1 MRKNLCALL
10 ALLILFSLTACSDE
24 SREVPVER
32 ADMLS
37 RASTAADCYAGMVV
51 SENVTKITRDT
62 SKTIQELYVTVGQ
75 EVSAG
80 QKLFSYDSE
89 ALKLEQSKQE
99 LELEKMKNEKSTY
112 TSQLTDLEKQ
122 LKKTSDESLKVQLN
136 LQINTIKNDR
146 MQLEYDIIAKEQ
158 EIKQIKETLKNVVV
172 TSPVDGN
179 IRKIDENDTDGT
191 YITIQKAG
199 AYRVKGTLNELSVL
213 GGISVGTEVRII
225 SRIDENQTW
234 NGVVSEIDTEN
245 YEDSSSGGDDW
256 MYGTVNTMT
265 TTSSY
270 PFYVELEDTEGLLL
284 GQHVYIQVVSGGETG
299 GALIIPQYYLVNL
312 TTDEETLAV
321 TASVW
326 VANSQDKLELREVSV
341 GAYNDALGGYEI
353 LSGLSGEDFVA
364 DPTAPGCAAGAAV
377 RYQQPSDFTGNTD
390 ATGEADPTD
399 GEDPTDEVDT
409 LGEAEPAVE
418 VGE

>member
-1 MRKNLCALL
+1 M
-10 ALLILFSLTACSDE
+10 
-24 SREVPVER
+24 
-32 ADMLS
+32 
-37 RASTAADCYAGMVV
+37 
-51 SENVTKITRDT
+51 
-62 SKTIQELYVTVGQ
+62 
-75 EVSAG
+75 
-80 QKLFSYDSE
+80 
-89 ALKLEQSKQE
+89 
-99 LELEKMKNEKSTY
+99 
-112 TSQLTDLEKQ
+112 
-122 LKKTSDESLKVQLN
+122 
-136 LQINTIKNDR
+136 
-146 MQLEYDIIAKEQ
+146 
-158 EIKQIKETLKNVVV
+158 
-172 TSPVDGN
+172 
-179 IRKIDENDTDGT
+179 
-191 YITIQKAG
+191 
-199 AYRVKGTLNELSVL
+199 
-213 GGISVGTEVRII
+213 
-225 SRIDENQTW
+225 
-234 NGVVSEIDTEN
+234 
-245 YEDSSSGGDDW
+245 
-256 MYGTVNTMT
+256 
-265 TTSSY
+265 
-270 PFYVELEDTEGLLL
+270 ELEDTEGLLL